1 MGHVIFLYKKA
12 LSGFNPHPQPSP
24 TQLRTAQQNDPKC
37 PQILRLL
44 KTPYPRI
51 NLSTSDDI
59 RREMARVYRE
69 TRFNKIMPNNGT
81 KLVYML
87 INILRAYEST
97 EIEKRLADLEKAH
110 LKSDK

>member
-1 MGHVIFLYKKA
+1 MTINCTTKRPEMLTDTEIFED
-12 LSGFNPHPQPSP
+12 PH
-24 TQLRTAQQNDPKC
+24 
-37 PQILRLL
+37 
-44 KTPYPRI
+44 PRI

-69 TRFNKIMPNNGT
+69 TRFNKILPNNGT

-97 EIEKRLADLEKAH
+97 EIEKRLVELEKAH
-110 LKSDK
+110 LKGDK